1 MNARRSAGDGWRD
14 SAAGPLVR
22 PYAMTR
28 GRTRA
33 AAAEL
38 EQDTLVVAVPE
49 PEAREEWDA
58 DRERVLE
65 LCDRPRSVADLAA
78 ALDIPLVVAA
88 VLVSDLLDSGDLSV
102 PLAPP
107 REPDHA
113 LLQAVL
119 DGIRRL

>member
-1 MNARRSAGDGWRD
+1 MRGRRSAGDGWRD

-22 PYAMTR
+22 PYALTR

-38 EQDTLVVAVPE
+38 EQGTLVVAVPD
-49 PEAREEWDA
+49 PEAGEEWDA
-58 DRERVLE
+58 DRERILE
-65 LCDRPRSVADLAA
+65 LCAQPRSIADLAA
-78 ALDIPLVVAA
+78 ALEIPLVVAT

-102 PLAPP
+102 PMATP